1 MFGDKIKNWQG
12 LQIDR
17 FLITLCT
24 EKYFFSTAKGPPHKL
39 WRSMGNGL
47 GWASADS
54 IYFGKLGCKRAYIE
68 YGGDTG
74 FHQRKG
80 RSPFSNHIQESKI
93 VG

>member
-1 MFGDKIKNWQG
+1 MTKSKTGKVSK
-12 LQIDR
+12 LTE
-17 FLITLCT
+17 FLLLCVL
-24 EKYFFSTAKGPPHKL
+24 KSRFFSTAKGPPHKW

-54 IYFGKLGCKRAYIE
+54 IHFGKLGCKCAYIE

-80 RSPFSNHIQESKI
+80 RSPFSNRIQGSKI